1 MCSRSR
7 ATARCAASRA
17 TSART
22 RPGATRSWG
31 PPPTPPTASS
41 TSRWLADRLRV
52 VRKTWISRGCAAVF
66 VAGIVGIIVTS
77 IVNNNNGLVL
87 TFGAAMTLAAIV
99 LIAVNAVT
107 SEEPIDVFDEARAEQ
122 LEARI
127 GELVAAGA
135 DEAEV
140 RALVRD
146 AQRLRS

>member
-1 MCSRSR
+1 MS
-7 ATARCAASRA
+7 
-17 TSART
+17 
-22 RPGATRSWG
+22 
-31 PPPTPPTASS
+31 
-41 TSRWLADRLRV
+41 
-52 VRKTWISRGCAAVF
+52 KTWISRGCAAVF

-107 SEEPIDVFDEARAEQ
+107 SKESIDVFDEARAEQ

-127 GELVAAGA
+127 GDLVAAGA
-135 DEAEV
+135 DESEV

-146 AQRLRS
+146 AQRLRA